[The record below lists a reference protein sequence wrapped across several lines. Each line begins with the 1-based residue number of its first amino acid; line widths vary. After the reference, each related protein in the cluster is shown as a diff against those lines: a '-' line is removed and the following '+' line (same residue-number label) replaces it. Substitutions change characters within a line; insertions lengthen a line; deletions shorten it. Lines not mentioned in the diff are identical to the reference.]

1 MPKQSG
7 YDYGGQAVIE
17 GVMIRGPQGV
27 AIAVRRADGNISVR
41 RQPHRP
47 LTRVHPL
54 LGLPLIRGA
63 IALYEALV
71 LGIDALLFSANEA
84 ASSEDEKLG
93 RGEMVGTMLV
103 SAALAIALFVVLPTW
118 LVSLLEPLG
127 IGPLV
132 HNLVEGL
139 LRLVVLLLYILAISR
154 MSDVRRVLEYHGAEH
169 KVIHALEQ
177 GDELTVEAVRPYP
190 ILHPRCGTSFLL
202 LVALISVLLFSFFGW
217 PGFWQRI
224 LVRLALLPVV
234 AGVAYEFLRASG
246 RSRSPLWKPLIAPG
260 LWLQR
265 FTTREPDDD
274 QIEVA
279 IQALQAVLAER
290 GEVPA

>member
-27 AIAVRRADGNISVR
+27 AIAVRQADGNISVR

-139 LRLVVLLLYILAISR
+139 LRLVVLLLYIL
-154 MSDVRRVLEYHGAEH
+154 
-169 KVIHALEQ
+169 
-177 GDELTVEAVRPYP
+177 
-190 ILHPRCGTSFLL
+190 
-202 LVALISVLLFSFFGW
+202 
-217 PGFWQRI
+217 
-224 LVRLALLPVV
+224 
-234 AGVAYEFLRASG
+234 
-246 RSRSPLWKPLIAPG
+246 
-260 LWLQR
+260 
-265 FTTREPDDD
+265 
-274 QIEVA
+274 
-279 IQALQAVLAER
+279 
-290 GEVPA
+290 